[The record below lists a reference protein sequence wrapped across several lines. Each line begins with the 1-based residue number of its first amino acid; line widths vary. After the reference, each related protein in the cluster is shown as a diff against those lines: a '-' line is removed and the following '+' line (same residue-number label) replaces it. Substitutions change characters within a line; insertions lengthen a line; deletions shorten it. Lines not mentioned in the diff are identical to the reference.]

1 MNMKRVFSHCLLL
14 LFTAAS
20 LFTSAQTPERCA
32 TQTKMHEYLLQHPEA
47 LARYQQSRED
57 VFNYISN
64 NSSRDSRNE
73 IVTIP
78 VVFHVIH
85 SGQPVGSGYNI
96 DSTQIISQIAV
107 LNECYRLRNADTV
120 LIPNWFHGRQAD
132 IQVEFC
138 LAKFDAAGNPSSGI
152 TRHLYAVTSNF
163 DTNIKPATQWDKNK
177 YLNIWTSFLGATL
190 LGYATPPGLFPDNQD
205 GVVLDFRH
213 VGKISGNPYNSP
225 DTLGRTCVHEVGHW
239 LGLYHTFQDSCV
251 GMTPQTCALE
261 GDQMCDTP
269 PTSEA
274 TFGVPNL
281 VQNSCHESPV
291 DEYDM
296 WMNYMDYA
304 DDDQMHLFTHD
315 QSNEMRAVLSTSR
328 LSIQSSLGCTAAT
341 HIWNYSGQIVDAN
354 TTFGV
359 PNAKV
364 FFDGQNDFE
373 VIADVNGFY
382 TINGFNEGSYD
393 VYAGKWGY
401 MTKQFKVNTF
411 YNSSSPQL
419 VIPIQNHHYYDDF
432 LMNYNWTT
440 SATATG
446 GAFTRAIPLGTN
458 YQGDQS
464 NPAIDLTND
473 YGLKCFVT
481 GNSGGLAIND
491 DVDAGTA
498 TLISPAMDLTGYTD
512 PYLRYSRWFYDGG
525 TTPDDNMTVKLN
537 SGASTVTVENIT
549 SLDAPT
555 NSWTQKTFRVLD
567 FIALGS
573 NMRVLIDV
581 NELPTSSSN
590 VVEGGLDRF
599 EVLEQTELAVED
611 KTNDIFHFSVY
622 PNPTSGIVFVNY
634 ATGNNEKTLLKVMNV
649 LGEEIYSKELN
660 HSPQGV
666 SQIDLSAQAQGI
678 YFVRLQTAHSEK
690 TLKFSLAK

>member
-1 MNMKRVFSHCLLL
+1 MKLKPALL
-14 LFTAAS
+14 S
-20 LFTSAQTPERCA
+20 LFIVFQTILFAQTPERCA
-32 TQTKMHEYLLQHPEA
+32 SQTKMNEYLLQHPEA
-47 LARYQQSRED
+47 LARYQQTRED

-64 NSSRDSRNE
+64 NSSRDSRNT
-73 IVTIP
+73 IITIP

-85 SGQPVGSGYNI
+85 SGQAIGTAYNI
-96 DSTQIISQIAV
+96 DTPQILSQLDV
-107 LNECYRLRNADTV
+107 LNECFRLRNADTV
-120 LIPNWFHGRQAD
+120 LIPNWFNGREAD

-138 LAKFDAAGNPSSGI
+138 LAKYDAAGNATSGI
-152 TRHLYAVTSNF
+152 TRHNYPVLTNF
-163 DTNIKPATQWDKNK
+163 DTNIKPATQWDHTK
-177 YLNIWTSFLGATL
+177 YLNIWTSFLGSVL
-190 LGYATPPGLFPDNQD
+190 LGYATPPGLFPDNED
-205 GVVLDFRH
+205 GVVLDYRH
-213 VGKISGNPYNSP
+213 VGKIHGNPYNSP

-239 LGLYHTFQDSCV
+239 LGLFHTFQDSCV

-261 GDQMCDTP
+261 GDHMCDTP

-281 VQNSCHESPV
+281 WQNSCHETPV

-315 QSNEMRAVLSTSR
+315 QCNEMRAVLSTSR
-328 LSIQSSLGCTAAT
+328 LSIQSSLGCTNAT
-341 HIWNYSGQIVDAN
+341 HIWNYSGQVIDA
-354 TTFGV
+354 TTTLGV

-373 VIADVNGFY
+373 VIADANGFY

-401 MTKQFKVNTF
+401 MTNQFKVNTF
-411 YNSSSPQL
+411 YTSSSPQL
-419 VIPIQNHHYYDDF
+419 IIPIQNHHYYDDF
-432 LMNYNWTT
+432 IMNFNWTT

-446 GAFTRAIPLGTN
+446 GAFVRGIPIGTY
-458 YQGDQS
+458 YQGES
-464 NPAIDLTND
+464 NPSIDLTD
-473 YGLKCFVT
+473 DFGLKCFVT
-481 GNSGGLAIND
+481 GNTGGLAIND
-491 DVDAGTA
+491 DVDNGTA

-525 TTPDDNMTVKLN
+525 TAPDDNMTVKIN
-537 SGASTVTVENIT
+537 SGATTVTVENIT

-555 NSWTQKTFRVLD
+555 NSWTQKTFRILD

-581 NELPTSSSN
+581 NELPTSTSN

-599 EVLEQTELAVED
+599 EVLERTELAVED
-611 KTNDIFHFSVY
+611 KTSDIFHFSVY
-622 PNPTSGIVFVNY
+622 PNPTSGVLFVNY
-634 ATGNNEKTLLKVMNV
+634 ATGNNEKTLLKVMNL
-649 LGEEIYSKELN
+649 LGEELYSKELH

-666 SQIDLSAQAQGI
+666 SQIDLAAQAQGI